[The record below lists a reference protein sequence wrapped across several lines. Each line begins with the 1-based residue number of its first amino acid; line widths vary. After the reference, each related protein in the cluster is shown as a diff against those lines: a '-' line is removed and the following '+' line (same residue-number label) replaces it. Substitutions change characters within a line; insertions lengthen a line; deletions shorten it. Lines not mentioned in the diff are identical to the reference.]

1 MVAKFNLTHTV
12 ADIRRFIKASR
23 PDMQPG
29 YGLQMAGFPPK
40 QLTDDAQSIKYA
52 GLEGAVIIQK
62 Q

>member
-23 PDMQPG
+23 ADMQPN
-29 YGLQMAGFPPK
+29 YALQMAGFPPK
-40 QLTDDAQSIKYA
+40 QLTNDAETIKDA
-52 GLEGAVIIQK
+52 GLEGAVVIQK